1 MTASH
6 DKEHR
11 DPRLDSPEQLD
22 AELDFGPTADDQQ
35 WTDTVAG
42 LYTEVLVLAA
52 GSPQHIDHIRERVT
66 ETLPD
71 IHTVVLRVD
80 SGSVHLFRTD
90 SGTQLTVYRG
100 YAVTE
105 VTRPEFDSVLDA
117 LLSDQ

>member
-1 MTASH
+1 MSTSH

-22 AELDFGPTADDQQ
+22 AELDFGPAPTDQQ

-42 LYTEVLVLAA
+42 LYTETLVLAA
-52 GSPQHIDHIRERVT
+52 GSPQHIDRIRERVVKT
-66 ETLPD
+66 IPD
-71 IHTVVLRVD
+71 IRTVILHD
-80 SGSVHLFRTD
+80 DPGSVHLFRTD
-90 SGTQLTVYRG
+90 SGAQLSVYQG

-117 LLSDQ
+117 LLPDH